1 MEDMIKTTGD
11 IGSVADIDLLR
22 KYLWSGSAAVVVG
35 AGFSCNAERK
45 DKTIPL
51 PPKWSDFIN
60 AFSTRILGIKGETED
75 ELKSLRQYVDGK
87 SALVLPQE
95 YEALY
100 GRTAMVSVVRS
111 LINDNNLLPHRVHK
125 DLLRLP
131 WADVYTT
138 NYDTLLERAADEI
151 NEHDYRTITLPEQ
164 IVGSKNPR
172 IVKLHGTWHGSDTDW
187 IVTEEDYRRYPKD
200 YAPFVNMVRQSAMEA
215 CLCLIGFSGTDPN
228 FLSWIGW
235 VRDYLGTTQL
245 PIFLILGYTP
255 ARAEAQLLKER
266 NIVAINVFDVFGAK
280 VNKGDYHGAF
290 GELFKY
296 LNPDSV
302 QYKVPSVGLWGVEN
316 ENYSKDRKD
325 KLLSLLR
332 QIRDYKSTLAGSP
345 IVSHHDRVVINQLE
359 EYYRIAVDSVD
370 ELDVNDQAEAL
381 ELVEWVRALGMRPM
395 SDDLYNSYKCK
406 IGDEHYRKEI
416 KSDLIFLKLAL
427 WREARERHDVKL
439 WAELDSYFEGCPAI
453 ERSELLYERVLWRMA
468 ELDVPKVVEIMQI
481 WKSIEK
487 SEEWQIKY
495 ASCLVRMGEY
505 QSAMVEVQSALRSI
519 RTKVP
524 RGRRVDSKYYLYLEG
539 VALLMVRALGWSGKT
554 EGDIDTLA
562 IQRRLDFLAGVGCD
576 PRVEVEYFDL
586 IFDREFRPIARK
598 TSRRRFDETITTSHL
613 GGGYIPLQGRVAS
626 EFVRYVEKTGLCK
639 AATQFLPL
647 DDANEMRCCVN
658 FLKWYIY
665 LHPGRVQSLH
675 WLIASAS
682 VKDQLIEVTYG
693 QSALARISSEQA
705 ESVVREIL
713 SSLNGLVS
721 LDSTRNFFS
730 ARIKIALFYLEALS
744 RFVSR
749 INDEDL
755 RGAILD
761 VGLKFINANTLEF
774 RFEFADIK
782 KNFLRRVLGCLS
794 KQSIV
799 SRLQLMLAAFRETKS
814 GPWCVGWDDVVRY
827 LPQSRQHIPS
837 DGMKDISNI
846 VEQQLREFVA
856 GGDPNGVKDAAL
868 KLAPLENMGLFSPN
882 QQKVYAARLLNVC
895 LAEDVLDDTL
905 TCSYIATL
913 IKDVLGKKK
922 SSQALNAMVVR
933 HLLVSSDWRSSSGAH
948 KELCFYQDL
957 VRILGVDKSSGLA
970 DLRDDVINKLRER
983 VFADI
988 SANLKLREYMAD
1000 HRFGAMLVDPDQV
1013 LVKLDR
1019 VMAEVVLPRI
1029 DQSARLQIR
1038 ERIETD
1044 SRMDIGMFPLT
1055 DMMLSIYHGESGSIA
1070 DKVLNINLFDEADLG
1085 RNAIEAMGRLA
1096 YFLRKNDSMREG
1108 IVNILVSIVRHRSD
1122 ESVIAACYSLAEHVQ
1137 QKPSIATNIHAM
1149 DIWRLS
1155 TQTRPYASNRFPDE
1169 KLVEFRCAA
1178 AFLAGVVFTLS
1189 KEHKEVCKA
1198 FQIDGG
1204 EFNQVIQS
1212 WESGVEF
1219 ANVKVS
1225 KS

>member
-1 MEDMIKTTGD
+1 MEGMIKTTGD
-11 IGSVADIDLLR
+11 IGSMADIDMLR
-22 KYLWSGSAAVVVG
+22 RYLWSGSAAVVVG

-60 AFSTRILGIKGETED
+60 AFATRILGVKGETED

-111 LINDNNLLPHRVHK
+111 LINDNNLLPHQVHK

-172 IVKLHGTWHGSDTDW
+172 IVKLHGTWHGSDKDW
-187 IVTEEDYRRYPKD
+187 IVTEEDYRRYPKA

-266 NIVAINVFDVFGAK
+266 NIVAVNVFDLFCAK
-280 VNKGDYHGAF
+280 VSKGDYHGAF

-316 ENYSKDRKD
+316 KNYSKDRKD
-325 KLLSLLR
+325 KLRSLLR
-332 QIRDYKSTLAGSP
+332 QIRDYKSSLAGSP
-345 IVSHHDRVVINQLE
+345 VVSHHDRVVVNQLVE
-359 EYYRIAVDSVD
+359 NYRVAVDGVD
-370 ELDVNDQAEAL
+370 ELDVDDRAEAL
-381 ELVEWVRALGMRPM
+381 ELVEWVRSLGMRPM
-395 SDDLYNSYKCK
+395 SNDLYNSYKGR
-406 IGDEHYRKEI
+406 IGDEHYQKEI

-427 WREARERHDVKL
+427 WREARERHDVEL
-439 WAELDSYFEGCPAI
+439 WTELDSYFEHCPAI

-481 WKSIEK
+481 WQSIEK

-539 VALLMVRALGWSGKT
+539 VALLMVRALGWSGKV
-554 EGDIDTLA
+554 EGGIDTLA

-576 PRVEVEYFDL
+576 PRVEIEYFNL
-586 IFDREFRPIARK
+586 IFDREFKPIVQT
-598 TSRRRFDETITTSHL
+598 TSRRRFDETITTNHL
-613 GGGYIPLQGRVAS
+613 GGGYVPMQGRVAS
-626 EFVRYVEKTGLCK
+626 EFLRYIEKSGLCN
-639 AATQFLPL
+639 ASSQFLPL
-647 DDANEMRCCVN
+647 DDSNEMRCCVN
-658 FLKWYIY
+658 FLKWYVY
-665 LHPGRVQSLH
+665 LYPERIQSLH
-675 WLIASAS
+675 WLIASALE
-682 VKDQLIEVTYG
+682 KDQLIEVTYG
-693 QSALARISSEQA
+693 QGAIARISSEQA
-705 ESVVREIL
+705 ESDVKEIL
-713 SSLNGLVS
+713 SSLKEFGQ
-721 LDSTRNFFS
+721 LDSSHSFLA
-730 ARIKIALFYLEALS
+730 ARVKIALFYLEVLS
-744 RFVSR
+744 RLVSR
-749 INDEDL
+749 VNGENL
-755 RGAILD
+755 KCEILD
-761 VGLKFINANTLEF
+761 VGLKFINAKALEL
-774 RFEFADIK
+774 RFEFANIK

-794 KQSIV
+794 RQSVV
-799 SRLQLMLAAFRETKS
+799 SRLQIILAAFRETKS

-827 LPQSRQHIPS
+827 LPQNRQHIPS
-837 DGMKDISNI
+837 DRMTDISHI
-846 VEQQLREFVA
+846 VEQQLQEFVP
-856 GGDPNGVKDAAL
+856 GGDPSGVRDAGL
-868 KLAPLENMGLFSPN
+868 KLASLENMGLLSSA
-882 QQKVYAARLLNVC
+882 QQRVFASRLFNICTSGV
-895 LAEDVLDDTL
+895 VLDDTL
-905 TCSYIATL
+905 TCSYVTTL
-913 IKDVLGKKK
+913 VRDVLGNKK
-922 SSQALNAMVVR
+922 SSQALYEIVLR
-933 HLLVSSDWRSSSGAH
+933 HLHGSCSWRSS
-948 KELCFYQDL
+948 KESFARLDFYLDL
-957 VRILGVDKSSGLA
+957 VRILGVDKPSRLV
-970 DLRDDVINKLRER
+970 DLRVDVVDKLRER
-983 VFADI
+983 LLEDI
-988 SANLKLREYMAD
+988 LANLKLREYLTNLPID
-1000 HRFGAMLVDPDQV
+1000 GMLANPDRA
-1013 LVKLDR
+1013 LMKLDR
-1019 VMAEVVLPRI
+1019 VMAEVVLPRM

-1070 DKVLNINLFDEADLG
+1070 DKVLDINLFDEADLG
-1085 RNAIEAMGRLA
+1085 CNAIEAMGRLA
-1096 YFLRKNDSMREG
+1096 YFLRKNDSTREG

-1155 TQTRPYASNRFPDE
+1155 IQTRPYASNRFPDE

-1225 KS
+1225 K

>member
-1 MEDMIKTTGD
+1 MTTDGV
-11 IGSVADIDLLR
+11 GSMADVNLLR
-22 KYLWSGSAAVVVG
+22 KYLWSGSAAVIVG

-51 PPKWSDFIN
+51 PPRWTDFIN
-60 AFSTRILGIKGETED
+60 AFATRILGVKGETED
-75 ELKSLRQYVDGK
+75 ELNRLHQYVDGK

-100 GRTAMVSVVRS
+100 GRTAMVAVVRS
-111 LINDNNLLPHRVHK
+111 LINDNNLLPHHVHK
-125 DLLRLP
+125 ELLRLP

-138 NYDTLLERAADEI
+138 NYDTLLERAAEEI
-151 NEHDYRTITLPEQ
+151 NEYDYRTITLPEQ

-172 IVKLHGTWHGSDTDW
+172 IVKLHGTWHGSDKDW

-266 NIVAINVFDVFGAK
+266 NIVAINVFELFRDSVKDGDFQGVFLA
-280 VNKGDYHGAF
+280 
-290 GELFKY
+290 LFKY

-302 QYKVPSVGLWGVEN
+302 SREKVPCVGLWELN
-316 ENYSKDRKD
+316 NRAPSEQRKNNL
-325 KLLSLLR
+325 KSLLQR
-332 QIRDYKSTLAGSP
+332 IRNYRDVLAGCP
-345 IVSHHDRVVINQLE
+345 VASHYDRAVINQFDSG
-359 EYYRIAVDSVD
+359 YHVVVDSID
-370 ELDVNDQAEAL
+370 ELEKKDQAEAL
-381 ELVEWVRALGMRPM
+381 ELVEWIRSLGMRPM
-395 SDDLYNSYKCK
+395 SDELYSAYSSKIKNGSYQ
-406 IGDEHYRKEI
+406 EEI
-416 KSDLIFLKLAL
+416 KSSLIFLRIAL
-427 WREARERHDVKL
+427 WREARERHDVEL
-439 WAELDSYFEGCPAI
+439 WTELDSYFEDCPSI
-453 ERSELLYERVLWRMA
+453 ERSELLYERVLWYMA
-468 ELDVPKVVEIMQI
+468 ELDVPKVADIMQA

-487 SEEWQIKY
+487 SEEWQLKY
-495 ASCLVRMGEY
+495 ASCLVRLGEY
-505 QSAMVEVQSALRSI
+505 QAAMVEVQSALRSI
-519 RTKVP
+519 RAKVP

-539 VALLMVRALGWSGKT
+539 IALYVIRELGCCSKV
-554 EGDIDTLA
+554 EGDVDISA
-562 IQRRLDFLAGVGCD
+562 INKRLDFLAGVGCD
-576 PRVEVEYFDL
+576 PRVEIEYFNL
-586 IFDREFRPIARK
+586 VLDREFKPISR
-598 TSRRRFDETITTSHL
+598 TTTRRRFDETITTNHL
-613 GGGYIPLQGRVAS
+613 GGGYVPTQGRVAS

-647 DDANEMRCCVN
+647 NDTNEMRCCVN

-693 QSALARISSEQA
+693 QSALARTSSEQA

-713 SSLNGLVS
+713 SSLNGLGS
-721 LDSTRNFFS
+721 LDSTRNFIS
-730 ARIKIALFYLEALS
+730 ARVKIALFYLEALS

-761 VGLKFINANTLEF
+761 GGLKFINANTLEF

-799 SRLQLMLAAFRETKS
+799 SRLQLLLAAFRETKS
-814 GPWCVGWDDVVRY
+814 GPWCVGWNDVVRY

-882 QQKVYAARLLNVC
+882 QQRVYATRLLNIC
-895 LAEDVLDDTL
+895 LADDVLDDTL
-905 TCSYIATL
+905 TCSYITTL
-913 IKDVLGKKK
+913 IRDVLGKNKA
-922 SSQALNAMVVR
+922 SQVLNAMVVR
-933 HLLVSSDWRSSSGAH
+933 HLLVSSDRRSSSGVH

-957 VRILGVDKSSGLA
+957 IRILGVDKSPGLA
-970 DLRDDVINKLRER
+970 DLRDDVINKLRES

-988 SANLKLREYMAD
+988 SVNLKLCENLKNS
-1000 HRFGAMLVDPDQV
+1000 LVGSAFANPDRV
-1013 LVKLDR
+1013 LMKLDR

-1029 DQSARLQIR
+1029 NQSVRLQIR

-1070 DKVLNINLFDEADLG
+1070 DKVLDINLFDEADLG
-1085 RNAIEAMGRLA
+1085 CNAIEAMGRLA
-1096 YFLRKNDSMREG
+1096 YFLRKNDSTREG

-1155 TQTRPYASNRFPDE
+1155 IQTRPYASNRFPDE
-1169 KLVEFRCAA
+1169 KLIEFRCAA
-1178 AFLAGVVFTLS
+1178 AFLAGVVYTLS
-1189 KEHKEVCKA
+1189 DEHKEVCKA
-1198 FQIDGG
+1198 FMIDGG
-1204 EFNQVIQS
+1204 EFKQVIKS
-1212 WESGVEF
+1212 WSDGVEF
-1219 ANVKVS
+1219 A
-1225 KS
+1225 KSRR